1 MNQAEITLTP
11 IKFHF
16 YYLLFKPYNDI
27 QKDFNSN
34 TILNK
39 VITFISKEKLENRG
53 YLIDRNNNRENELP
67 RELFMTSA
75 VIMARERRIRC
86 SIALLRSG
94 RIPQIKPVDNFQ
106 LISLE
111 EVGGSIAEET
121 NFFIDYSRNTATICV
136 EYNYHGP
143 RITDIEFYL
152 RNIARYKLKLSKA
165 TEVGLYMNSSI
176 DKTLVSLK
184 NVLNIDIKLQPKKI
198 AQMDKDIVGQYF
210 TGLNNIGNSLKPN
223 FLKLEAMFQAPG
235 KNVTSAGLNKEANS
249 MILNILN
256 RFKTKPTN
264 IDCFEN
270 FVVKYEDQN
279 GEEGVFNLLKEKIEV
294 IKEVDLKKYHKK
306 RQIYEL
312 IEKDFDEFMENIHL

>member
-1 MNQAEITLTP
+1 MNEPEITLTP
-11 IKFHF
+11 IRFHF
-16 YYLLFKPYNDI
+16 YSLLFKPYNDI
-27 QKDFNSN
+27 QSDFNSN
-34 TILNK
+34 AILNQ
-39 VITFISKEKLENRG
+39 VITFISNEKLQNRG

-111 EVGGSIAEET
+111 DMGGSIAEET
-121 NFFIDYSRNTATICV
+121 NFFIDYSRNTAVICV

-143 RITDIEFYL
+143 RISDIEFYL

-165 TEVGLYMNSSI
+165 TEVGLYMESSI
-176 DKTLVSLK
+176 DKTLENLK

-210 TGLNNIGNSLKPN
+210 TGLNTIGNNLKPN

-249 MILNILN
+249 MIKTILN
-256 RFKTKPTN
+256 KFKAKPTN

-270 FVVKYEDQN
+270 FVVKYEDNN
-279 GEEGVFNLLKEKIEV
+279 GEEGVFNLLKAKKEI
-294 IKEVDLKKYHKK
+294 IKEVDLKKCHKK

-312 IEKDFDEFMENIHL
+312 IEKDFDEFMENLQS

>member
-1 MNQAEITLTP
+1 MNDPEITLTP

-16 YYLLFKPYNDI
+16 YYLLFKPYNELQNDC
-27 QKDFNSN
+27 NSN

-39 VITFISKEKLENRG
+39 VITFISNEKLQNRG
-53 YLIDRNNNRENELP
+53 YLIDRNSNRENELP

-75 VIMARERRIRC
+75 VFMARERRIRC

-111 EVGGSIAEET
+111 EMGGSIAEET
-121 NFFIDYSRNTATICV
+121 NFFIDYSRNVATICV

-143 RITDIEFYL
+143 RIPDIEFYL

-165 TEVGLYMNSSI
+165 TEVGMFMDGSI
-176 DKTLVSLK
+176 DKTLQRLK
-184 NVLNIDIKLQPKKI
+184 NVLNIDIKLQPKNI

-210 TGLNNIGNSLKPN
+210 TGLNSIGNNLRPN
-223 FLKLEAMFQAPG
+223 FIKLEAMFQSPG
-235 KNVTSAGLNKEANS
+235 KSITSAGLNKEANS
-249 MILNILN
+249 MIINILN
-256 RFKTKPTN
+256 RFKSKPTN

-270 FVVKYEDQN
+270 FVVKYEDRN
-279 GEEGVFNLLKEKIEV
+279 GEEGVFNLLKGKKEI
-294 IKEVDLKKYHKK
+294 IKDVDLKKYQNK
-306 RQIYEL
+306 RQVYEL
-312 IEKDFDEFMENIHL
+312 IEKDFDEFIENLQA

>member
-1 MNQAEITLTP
+1 MDQPEITLTP
-11 IKFHF
+11 IRFHF

-27 QKDFNSN
+27 QDDFNSN
-34 TILNK
+34 SILNQ
-39 VITFISKEKLENRG
+39 VITFISNEKLQNRG

-67 RELFMTSA
+67 RELFMTGA

-94 RIPQIKPVDNFQ
+94 RIPQIKPVNNFQ

-111 EVGGSIAEET
+111 EMGGSIAEET
-121 NFFIDYSRNTATICV
+121 NFFIDYSRNVAVICV

-143 RITDIEFYL
+143 RISDIEYYL

-165 TEVGLYMNSSI
+165 TEVGLYMGSSI
-176 DKTLVSLK
+176 DKTLENLK

-210 TGLNNIGNSLKPN
+210 TGLNSIGNNLKPN
-223 FLKLEAMFQAPG
+223 FLKLEAMFQSPG
-235 KNVTSAGLNKEANS
+235 KNVTSAGLNNEANS
-249 MILNILN
+249 MIKNILN

-270 FVVKYEDQN
+270 FVVKYEDKD
-279 GEEGVFNLLKEKIEV
+279 GEEGVFNLLKEKKEI
-294 IKEVDLKKYHKK
+294 IKEVDLKKYRKK

-312 IEKDFDEFMENIHL
+312 IEKDFDEFMETLQS

>member
-1 MNQAEITLTP
+1 MDEPEITLTP
-11 IKFHF
+11 IRFHF
-16 YYLLFKPYNDI
+16 YSLLFKPYNDI
-27 QKDFNSN
+27 QSDFNSN
-34 TILNK
+34 TILNQ
-39 VITFISKEKLENRG
+39 VITFISNEKLQNRG

-111 EVGGSIAEET
+111 DMGGSIAEET
-121 NFFIDYSRNTATICV
+121 NFFIDYSRNTAVICV

-143 RITDIEFYL
+143 RIPDIEFYL

-165 TEVGLYMNSSI
+165 TEVGLYMESSI
-176 DKTLVSLK
+176 DKTLESLK

-210 TGLNNIGNSLKPN
+210 TGLNTIGNNLKPN

-249 MILNILN
+249 MIKTILN

-270 FVVKYEDQN
+270 FVVKYEDNN
-279 GEEGVFNLLKEKIEV
+279 GEEGVFNLLKAKKEI
-294 IKEVDLKKYHKK
+294 IKEVDLKKCHKK

-312 IEKDFDEFMENIHL
+312 IEKDFDEFMENLQS